1 MGIYYTTIVVTGF
14 YSTDKA
20 IENRLEP
27 TEYKS
32 DDNGIMVF
40 GPRIHYEFPGSRSI
54 INSEEK
60 INNCFAMER
69 ITVIDVVGREYFDI
83 SEAEKNRLISLATE
97 CNVPITEIRT
107 WIVEYMTTSLDN
119 FQSLTITCRLPVN

>member
-1 MGIYYTTIVVTGF
+1 MGIYYQTIVVTGF
-14 YSTDKA
+14 YSTNHAIRDK
-20 IENRLEP
+20 LEP

-32 DDNGIMVF
+32 DDNGVMVF
-40 GPRIHYEFPGSRSI
+40 GPHTYYEFPGSSHV

-60 INNCFAMER
+60 INNRFAMER
-69 ITVIDVVGREYFDI
+69 ITVMGREYFDI
-83 SEAEKNRLISLATE
+83 SEAEKNKLMDLAIE

-119 FQSLTITCRLPVN
+119 FRSFSITCRLPVN